1 MNKAGPNNN
10 YPLESL
16 LKLIKLPWKFTLNA
30 PRQGLF
36 ASLLIVSFA
45 LHTFLLVLA
54 TTHQLNENRANQG
67 ELMTSQLV
75 TDSLTE
81 LEPANTVS
89 LALLANRYATNP
101 SVASIRI
108 LDANQQ
114 VLATGGL
121 AKTREGQVFVRDA
134 LQNEKK
140 VGSIEIT
147 LIQPSMGEILRN
159 QWMAILTSLFVHSL
173 LWFAYRAIARPSRK
187 EYLERVN
194 HEARLHHELQSLRQA
209 LEQEKKNSAVALA
222 QADHSAQNKLKPK
235 EIRPVT
241 LDNDAVALS
250 IQFYDPKQLLNSVSP
265 TVAVPYFNLCQLFL
279 NKSMDLCLQHYKL
292 NGPDITIAQSFN
304 EHGAILSVSS
314 QKPDAVKCLVMVSNV
329 FQLLSDVLYKR
340 YREDKRFVLQTRT
353 ALSTAVNSMH
363 LSAAQAAERLVQQL
377 VAKESALQLAN
388 ELLKDL
394 SEHYELVALP
404 NPSNALTRHA
414 FMINGMDAQTAQIAQ
429 DIRTEILK
437 NKHS

>member
-1 MNKAGPNNN
+1 M
-10 YPLESL
+10 
-16 LKLIKLPWKFTLNA
+16 NA

-121 AKTREGQVFVRDA
+121 AKTRDGQVFVRDA

-147 LIQPSMGEILRN
+147 LIQPSTGEILRN
-159 QWMAILTSLFVHSL
+159 QWIAILFSLFVHAL
-173 LWFAYRAIARPSRK
+173 IWLAYRAIARPSRS
-187 EYLERVN
+187 EYLERIN
-194 HEARLHHELQSLRQA
+194 QEARLKHELQTLTQA
-209 LEQEKKNSAVALA
+209 LEQEKQNTALALA
-222 QADHSAQNKLKPK
+222 QVDQSAKNKFKPK
-235 EIRPVT
+235 EHKAVV
-241 LDNDAVALS
+241 LDDAAVALS
-250 IQFYDPKQLLNSVSP
+250 IQFYDPKQLLNSVSS

-279 NKSMDLCLQHYKL
+279 NKSIDLCLQHYKL
-292 NGPDITIAQSFN
+292 NSPDVIVVQSFN

-314 QKPDAVKCLVMVSNV
+314 TQVDAVKCLVMISHV

-340 YREDKRFVLQTRT
+340 YREDKRFVLQTRS
-353 ALSTAVNSMH
+353 AISTAVASMQ
-363 LSAAQAAERLVQQL
+363 LSANQAAERLVQQL
-377 VAKESALQLAN
+377 VAKESAIQLAN
-388 ELLKDL
+388 ELLKEL
-394 SEHYELVALP
+394 SDHYQLTAMP
-404 NPSNALTRHA
+404 NPSNALNRHA
-414 FMINGMDAQTAQIAQ
+414 FMISGMDAETAEVAQ
-429 DIRTEILK
+429 SIRTEILK
-437 NKHS
+437 SKQPQAS